1 MYAKL
6 ITCAIVG
13 LNGYMVEIEADVVR
27 GLPAFVIVG
36 LPDTAIKESKERVR
50 AAINNSGYDFPLQKI
65 TINLSP
71 ASLKKE
77 GSHMDLAIA
86 LSILVCDG
94 RVDEES
100 AQPYA
105 FLGELSLEGK
115 ILGVEGALPMVIAL
129 RDQGIRKVIVP
140 FANRNECSLM
150 EDMEIYPATSLREVV
165 DHLKGEELLTPYQN
179 RNPWQDTLLNTS
191 LDFADI
197 KGQGPL
203 KRALEI
209 AAAGRHNVLII
220 GPPGAGKTMAAKRL
234 PTILPPLSYEE
245 AVEVTKIYSVCG
257 ELKQDELKK
266 ERPFRS
272 PHHTASAVS
281 IIGGGSNPKP
291 GEVSLAHNG
300 VLFLD
305 ELPEFQK
312 QVLEVLRQP
321 LEDGYVN
328 VARVNASV
336 SYPADFIFIASMNPC
351 PCGYLG
357 DPKRE
362 CICTQNQISRYLGKI
377 SGPLLDRVDMHIEVQ
392 SVEYDEITSTAP
404 EESSSDIRKRVQ
416 RARDL
421 QQKRYEN
428 EGVLTN
434 GQLSGAQIEN
444 YCKLNDEGEALIKRA
459 FDSLQFSAR
468 SYHKVLKVA
477 RTIADLDQSETI
489 EPVHLLEAIRY
500 RSVDKQYWRR

>member
-377 SGPLLDRVDMHIEVQ
+377 SGPLLDRMDMHIEVQ

-404 EESSSDIRKRVQ
+404 EESSSEIRKRVQ

-444 YCKLNDEGEALIKRA
+444 YCKLNDEGEVLIKRA

-489 EPVHLLEAIRY
+489 ESVHLLEAIRY